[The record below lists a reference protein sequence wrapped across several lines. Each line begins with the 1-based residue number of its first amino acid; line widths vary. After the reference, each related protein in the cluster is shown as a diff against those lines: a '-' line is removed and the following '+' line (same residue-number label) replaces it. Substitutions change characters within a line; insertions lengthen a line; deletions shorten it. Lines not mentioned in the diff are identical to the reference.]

1 MVACPNCGYKDP
13 FMRSWYHP
21 DKEVAEPDYFAPWNP
36 ELWEQLQKGDV
47 IVGEFHYH
55 LTRTR
60 RTVERWNKAIDKVG
74 FAPLE
79 ATHRRNLHIRRK
91 EIRPIQSAV
100 G

>member
-1 MVACPNCGYKDP
+1 MVNCPSCGYKDP

-21 DKEVAEPDYFAPWNP
+21 DKEVAEPEYFEPWNS
-36 ELWEQLQKGDV
+36 ELWKQLLKCDV

-55 LTRTR
+55 LTRTK

-91 EIRPIQSAV
+91 EATTPA
-100 G
+100 

>member
-1 MVACPNCGYKDP
+1 MVVCPSCGYKDP

-21 DKEVAEPDYFAPWNP
+21 DKEVAEPDYFEPWNP

>member
-1 MVACPNCGYKDP
+1 
-13 FMRSWYHP
+13 MRSWYHP
-21 DKEVAEPDYFAPWNP
+21 DKEVAEPEYFKDWDP
-36 ELWEQLQKGDV
+36 ELWVRLQKERD
-47 IVGEFHYH
+47 IILGEFHYH
-55 LTRTR
+55 LTKTN

-91 EIRPIQSAV
+91 ETSQIQSAA